1 MNIEINK
8 IASEPW
14 EETIDY
20 LTADMP
26 AEEIDICL
34 LAERYKEYI
43 DEMQEY
49 NLKVP
54 ATAIRVCS
62 ALLNMKTQA
71 VIYGESFEEEP
82 EDQFQDEME
91 LEELEEMEEVEDDTP
106 NLNEAPSLN
115 MPVKQKPKRRIHI
128 NELKDSLRDALEVK
142 ERRVERQERRQEI
155 DQQFEMDEETLED
168 KLNSLLGN
176 IKNLLSRDT
185 KEKIDFN
192 NLVDNNDN
200 QEKIEKFKH
209 ILHLENDEKVE
220 LIQEEFLGELKVKPE
235 EVKTSN

>member
-1 MNIEINK
+1 MNIEIK
-8 IASEPW
+8 EVASEPW

-34 LAERYKEYI
+34 LAERYKQYI

-49 NLKVP
+49 DLKVP
-54 ATAIRVCS
+54 ANAVRVCS
-62 ALLNMKTQA
+62 ALLNLKTQA
-71 VIYGESFEEEP
+71 VIYGETLEEENEEEFLDDP
-82 EDQFQDEME
+82 E
-91 LEELEEMEEVEDDTP
+91 LEMEEDIEDEGRQPDLEEGP
-106 NLNEAPSLN
+106 PLN

-142 ERRVERQERRQEI
+142 ERREERQEMRQEM

-168 KLNSLLGN
+168 KLNNLLGS
-176 IKNLLSRDT
+176 IKNLISRET
-185 KEKIDFN
+185 KEKVEFD
-192 NLVDNNDN
+192 NLVENNDN

-209 ILHLENDEKVE
+209 ILHLENDEKVQ
-220 LIQEEFLGELKVKPE
+220 LIQKEFLGELKVKPE
-235 EVKTSN
+235 EVETKT